1 MIWGIDFGTSTSLL
15 SYSARGPVRT
25 ALMGSANNWIPSL
38 AGRRDGRYVFG
49 EEALPLSDLDLV
61 SAVKRRITE
70 GNHETVTIGWGKS
83 AAEVEV
89 DEIVLGLLKT
99 VRLKGQGLF
108 GSDDITARLGC
119 PAIWDGPRRR
129 RLLDLADKAGLE
141 VGDSPLV
148 DEPIA
153 ACISWVQDEITS
165 GNQVQGSVL
174 VYDMGGG
181 TLDVAVIAVDTVTG
195 NSPKYF
201 VKSSTGAPIA
211 GEKIDEAI
219 VEYLC
224 RQIAEDYGI
233 GLERV
238 VEESVWLRRPARE
251 IKESL
256 SRNRSVTLPYVH
268 PAFGEIVLRLSQT
281 QLTQLAAPLLDLA
294 WQSVLK
300 ALRDARLTHF
310 SEGRWGTGVH
320 LSEVFKMDASDL
332 LANVDYVVLAGGMAP
347 MRAIR
352 DMFLGQNVPEHKI
365 RVAGGRLGAP
375 NEAISRGLAEDLD
388 SQQLNLARP
397 AFDLVVEWGKY
408 STNSAG
414 ETAADSSGEITI
426 FEAYSPLYKAG
437 NPGTIPRFKW
447 EPDDQLPYSSYAS
460 LKVIDR
466 NTGERIRFNIHGQR
480 DSSMELDF
488 AASSLRHIT
497 LAPNGNLLIVG
508 QGSKPLHQVRVASWP
523 VLKDSEDRSVTV
535 VLKGDE
541 FTPYEPMWWEG

>member
-15 SYSARGPVRT
+15 SYSRGGPVNT

-38 AGRRDGRYVFG
+38 AGIRNGRCVFG
-49 EEALPLSDLDLV
+49 EEALPLTDRELI

-70 GNHETVTIGWGKS
+70 GNLETVELGWGKT
-83 AAEVEV
+83 AVEV
-89 DEIVLGLLKT
+89 DVDEVVLGILKS

-129 RLLDLADKAGLE
+129 RLLHLADKAGFE
-141 VGDSPLV
+141 IGDNPLV

-165 GNQVQGSVL
+165 GNQVKGNVL

-201 VKSSTGAPIA
+201 VKSSTGVPIA

-224 RQIAEDYGI
+224 HQIAEDRGI
-233 GLERV
+233 NIEQV
-238 VEESVWLRRPARE
+238 VEGSAYLKRPARE

-256 SRNRSVTLPYVH
+256 SSNKTVKNEYVLPD
-268 PAFGEIVLRLSQT
+268 FGKIVL
-281 QLTQLAAPLLDLA
+281 QLDQRQLAQLSAPLLDSA

-300 ALRDARLTHF
+300 ALRDARLTH
-310 SEGRWGTGVH
+310 SSKKGWETGVR
-320 LSEVFKMDASDL
+320 LSEVFKMDAADL
-332 LANVDYVVLAGGMAP
+332 LKNVDYVVLAGGMAP
-347 MRAIR
+347 MRAIKE
-352 DMFLGQNVPEHKI
+352 MFLRQNVPEEKI
-365 RVAGGRLGAP
+365 RIAGGRSGAP
-375 NEAISRGLAEDLD
+375 NEAISRGLAENLE

-408 STNSAG
+408 STNRAG

-426 FEAYSPLYKAG
+426 FEAYSPLYKADS
-437 NPGTIPRFKW
+437 PDSIPRFKW
-447 EPDDQLPYSSYAS
+447 QPDAQLPYSSHAS
-460 LKVIDR
+460 LGVIDR
-466 NTGERIRFNIHGQR
+466 NTGERILFRIEGR
-480 DSSMELDF
+480 PDSLELDF

-508 QGSKPLHQVRVASWP
+508 QGSKPLHQVRISAWP
-523 VLKDSEDRSVTV
+523 LLKDSGDRSVSV
-535 VLKGDE
+535 VLKPDE
-541 FTPYEPMWWEG
+541 YTEYKPLWWE